1 MPNPT
6 IEKIIAAVYR
16 TELVTAVHALDRV
29 LMWNHYMI
37 PQWYKGVHN
46 IAYWNKFERPK
57 QKPKFS
63 LGLLDTWWYNA
74 NKASMI
80 AAGRAPLKQ

>member
-1 MPNPT
+1 M
-6 IEKIIAAVYR
+6 
-16 TELVTAVHALDRV
+16 TAVHALDRV

-74 NKASMI
+74 NKASMK
-80 AAGRAPLKQ
+80 PLSESGTTTYATVMRGSACAM

>member
-1 MPNPT
+1 
-6 IEKIIAAVYR
+6 
-16 TELVTAVHALDRV
+16 
-29 LMWNHYMI
+29 MI

-57 QKPKFS
+57 LKPKFS
-63 LGLLDTWWYNA
+63 IGLLDTWWYNA

-80 AAGRAPLKQ
+80 DAGKAPLEQ